1 MTFAAGSVTVAAGRV
16 SSADYADDTVRV
28 IVSDGCALKL
38 YVYDAADRVKTGGTV
53 ISYSDD
59 CALVPGGRIERREG
73 LTYVAS

>member
-38 YVYDAADRVKTGGTV
+38 YVYDTAVGDGRHAGDADDSAHRTILTTDINAEK
-53 ISYSDD
+53 
-59 CALVPGGRIERREG
+59 REK
-73 LTYVAS
+73 AD

>member
-28 IVSDGCALKL
+28 IVSDGCAL
-38 YVYDAADRVKTGGTV
+38 VA
-53 ISYSDD
+53 
-59 CALVPGGRIERREG
+59 GGRIERREG